1 MANRKRNQ
9 TISIRLTPT
18 EKKEILAKA
27 KQAQMT
33 LTDYLIECSR
43 NTDITVTDLSEVLV
57 ELKRIGNNLNQIA
70 KKANSRRFFFGK
82 FDSVIEGQRKIYD
95 AIISLT
101 GDDSK
106 SKRRLVSGI
115 NCDGENAYR
124 EFMATKKVYG
134 KDNGIFFYHYAQSFS
149 PTEKITPEQAHETA
163 LEFAEK
169 AWAGHEVLV
178 TTHCDANHIH
188 SHFVINSVGYESGM
202 KLRQSPST
210 LKHLRKLSD
219 EICLAHGLSVLQPYE
234 GGGKRMSNRE
244 YRARMKGES
253 WKQKLANDIDKAM
266 EFSGS
271 KDEFVRSMSIL
282 GYNLTWTD
290 ERKYLTFHCPNG
302 KSCRDIKL
310 HDEKYL
316 KDNIERELLQRE
328 FPDSGSD
335 EKQPTG
341 WDDSRELFEQHL
353 RERALVK
360 AGFQRVAES
369 YSDIGSGLGSLSGA
383 ISKIVDNDSE
393 DPDERRKRIEAE
405 ENGSALGTVLGL
417 GIGMVTN
424 ASAGS
429 QDETLEQ
436 EPDYEQEEY
445 KTREEILEEIFGAED
460 YDYDNYD
467 DSEDEDE
474 NEGFSMTL

>member
-1 MANRKRNQ
+1 MATVILIKEGRQNRSAMR
-9 TISIRLTPT
+9 
-18 EKKEILAKA
+18 A
-27 KQAQMT
+27 
-33 LTDYLIECSR
+33 
-43 NTDITVTDLSEVLV
+43 
-57 ELKRIGNNLNQIA
+57 
-70 KKANSRRFFFGK
+70 
-82 FDSVIEGQRKIYD
+82 VINYCQQKYK
-95 AIISLT
+95 T
-101 GDDSK
+101 FDSK
-106 SKRRLVSGI
+106 SKRRLVSGV

-149 PTEKITPEQAHETA
+149 PSEKLTPEQAHEIA

-169 AWAGHEVLV
+169 AWVGHEVLV
-178 TTHCDANHIH
+178 TTHCDATHVH
-188 SHFVINSVGYESGM
+188 SHFVINLVGYESGM

-210 LKHLRKLSD
+210 LKKLRKVSD
-219 EICLAHGLSVLQPYE
+219 EICLAHGLSVLKPYE
-234 GGGKRMSNRE
+234 DGGKRMSTRE

-271 KDEFVRSMSIL
+271 KDEFIRSMSIL
-282 GYNLTWTD
+282 GYRMTWTD

-341 WDDSRELFEQHL
+341 WEDSRELYEQHL
-353 RERALVK
+353 RERALAK
-360 AGFQRVAES
+360 AES
-369 YSDIGSGLGSLSGA
+369 QRIADSYPNVIGSVGSLAGA
-383 ISKIVDNDSE
+383 VSKIVDDDFE

-417 GIGMVTN
+417 GIGMITN
-424 ASAGS
+424 AISDS
-429 QDETLEQ
+429 QDETLNQ
-436 EPDYEQEEY
+436 EPDYEHEEH
-445 KTREEILEEIFGAED
+445 KTREEILQEIFGADD

-474 NEGFSMTL
+474 DEGFSMTL